1 MATAQDLVGLGV
13 PPSQATYLAFTPQAV
28 TAAGTAT
35 GTATALDKDVSFLNV
50 TTAGSQDGIRFHA
63 NTPLG
68 KPIVVFNLAATTAN
82 VYPSTGGAIN
92 GGSTDAA
99 VTIAQ
104 NKVRVFMR
112 YSTNVWVSWLTA

>member
-1 MATAQDLVGLGV
+1 MATASDLVGLGI
-13 PPSQATYLAFTPQAV
+13 PPLPALYLSNTPQAV

-35 GTATALDKDVSFLNV
+35 GTATVLTKDASFVNV
-50 TTAGSQDGIRFHA
+50 TTAGSQDGIRFA
-63 NTPLG
+63 SDTPLG
-68 KPIVVFNLAATTAN
+68 KMIVVFNLASTTAN

-112 YSTNVWVSWLTA
+112 YSTNVWISWLTA